1 MQHPRD
7 LNVCIMIKCGLVAQ
21 KEIHYVYKKTSKIW
35 HIFDWSRVQGKSTFW
50 ASFFVKALKLW
61 YTFVQA

>member
-21 KEIHYVYKKTSKIW
+21 KEIHYVYKKTSK
-35 HIFDWSRVQGKSTFW
+35 SGTFLTGPGCKENQL
-50 ASFFVKALKLW
+50 FGHLFL
-61 YTFVQA
+61 